1 MRQIKEIQDRLNNAD
16 WSAEHCHPD
25 KWSDRDMDSCIY
37 KLEKAHFGLQDVTD
51 AVSRNLDEIVQ
62 LMSDCE
68 YQRPFVDVAT
78 EYIADGLA
86 WRKLKDKEKF
96 PLSAI
101 FSITNY

>member
-51 AVSRNLDEIVQ
+51 AVSRNLDEIIAELHYRENQ
-62 LMSDCE
+62 S
-68 YQRPFVDVAT
+68 FVDLAT

-86 WRKLKDKEKF
+86 WRKLRKTECFFQKALYF
-96 PLSAI
+96 Q
-101 FSITNY
+101 